1 MIFNPHKSPQFSL
14 GDLWKWPLFVNSLW
28 RHSWS
33 QIPQQNVKNGWAHS
47 QILVKSPL
55 AVAGSYGLQSASC
68 KDRRKSQDS
77 YLMVLLVHFICLV
90 LTCMEFSL
98 LTKSRPSL
106 YSHLC
111 LSSMAEWQ
119 ATVFYCLSL
128 SFPRYWTEQKS
139 NVSSAFI
146 CVELTA
152 SLNQGNTCYSSEIRS
167 ELCSYWTRENNF

>member
-1 MIFNPHKSPQFSL
+1 
-14 GDLWKWPLFVNSLW
+14 
-28 RHSWS
+28 
-33 QIPQQNVKNGWAHS
+33 
-47 QILVKSPL
+47 
-55 AVAGSYGLQSASC
+55 
-68 KDRRKSQDS
+68 
-77 YLMVLLVHFICLV
+77 MVLLVHFICLV

-106 YSHLC
+106 FSHLC

-146 CVELTA
+146 CDELTA
-152 SLNQGNTCYSSEIRS
+152 IVWIKATPATHLKLDQSCVLIEQEKTTFSYPNNIFSGVEKRGSEALYASRQSRILTLPRFAIKVTRRL
-167 ELCSYWTRENNF
+167 EDYWFLTNLKSFS